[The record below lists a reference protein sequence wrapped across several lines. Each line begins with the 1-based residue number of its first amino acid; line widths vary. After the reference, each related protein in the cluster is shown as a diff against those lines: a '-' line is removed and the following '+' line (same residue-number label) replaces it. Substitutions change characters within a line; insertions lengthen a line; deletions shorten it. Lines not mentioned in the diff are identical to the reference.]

1 MAYFHFDYKDK
12 GKQDVGALLSSF
24 LVQLA
29 DQSDSCC
36 DALLALYSSRHRG
49 SESQKPTD
57 GVLMQCLQGMIRI
70 LGRVPVFLIIDAL
83 DECPDGSGILSSR
96 GKVLQLVRTL
106 VELHLPN
113 LRIFATTRTSS
124 NIQTVLEPLTCTSI
138 SLHRENGQQSDI
150 VNYISHVVNS
160 DSNMKRWR
168 EDDKTLVI
176 NTLSNRAGGM

>member
-1 MAYFHFDYKDK
+1 MAYFFFDYKDK

-29 DQSDSCC
+29 DQSDPCC
-36 DALLALYSSRHRG
+36 DILLALYSSHRRG

-57 GVLMQCLQGMIRI
+57 GALMQCLQGMIRI
-70 LGRVPVFLIIDAL
+70 SGLVPVFLIIDAL
-83 DECPDGSGILSSR
+83 DECPDGSGIPSSR
-96 GKVLQLVRTL
+96 EKVLHLVRTL

-113 LRIFATTRTSS
+113 LRIFATSRTSS
-124 NIQTVLEPLTCTSI
+124 NVHTVLEPLTCTSI
-138 SLHRENGQQSDI
+138 SLHDQDGQKSDI
-150 VNYISHVVNS
+150 ANYISYVVNS

-176 NTLSNRAGGM
+176 NTLSSRAGGM